1 MTTVLEYPDLEVW
14 LAGYLRAGLSG
25 WSARAD
31 RRWPAS
37 DAPVDGFD
45 AVVRDD
51 SGPDAQ
57 FTADRRVGVTV
68 LGPEGQQRETGRCAE
83 RAAVLLRGAAEDPT
97 TPVVLTETVRG
108 PYAVDSGGRR
118 PAYYLT
124 AELRIVG
131 SPITL

>member
-1 MTTVLEYPDLEVW
+1 MTTVLEYPDVELW
-14 LAGYLRAGLSG
+14 MAAYLRAGLSV

-37 DAPVDGFD
+37 GAPVTGYD
-45 AVVRDD
+45 VVCRDD
-51 SGPDAQ
+51 SGRDAQ
-57 FTADRRVGVTV
+57 FTAARQVAVTV
-68 LGPEGQQRETGRCAE
+68 LGPEGEQLQTGRVAE
-83 RAAVLLRGAAEDPT
+83 RVAALLRAAPEDPA